1 MEILTKLNIKEKA
14 EINFNDIRQ
23 RDSRQVELS
32 KEEISR
38 LIARY
43 NSGIKDKKEW
53 FTWKIGRG
61 DTMTNM
67 TLKELMEY
75 ERELCSLQQEYEGKL
90 TKIYGEADSS
100 NEKRRL
106 TIVLNLII
114 EERQKVNRQKY
125 KPVN

>member
-1 MEILTKLNIKEKA
+1 MGILTKLNIKEKT

-61 DTMTNM
+61 SIND
-67 TLKELMEY
+67 
-75 ERELCSLQQEYEGKL
+75 
-90 TKIYGEADSS
+90 
-100 NEKRRL
+100 
-106 TIVLNLII
+106 
-114 EERQKVNRQKY
+114 
-125 KPVN
+125 

>member
-43 NSGIKDKKEW
+43 NSGIKDKNEW
-53 FTWKIGRG
+53 FVGKIGRG
-61 DTMTNM
+61 GIN
-67 TLKELMEY
+67 
-75 ERELCSLQQEYEGKL
+75 GKND
-90 TKIYGEADSS
+90 G
-100 NEKRRL
+100 
-106 TIVLNLII
+106 
-114 EERQKVNRQKY
+114 
-125 KPVN
+125 